1 MRLGPGTAW
10 PDRYFAVDIVPAAGD
25 VHLRGAEADNVYIE
39 RRLPTRRRC

>member
-10 PDRYFAVDIVPAAGD
+10 PDRYFAVDIVPAAGE
-25 VHLRGAEADNVYIE
+25 HLRGAEADNVYIE